1 MTTIFI
7 RNPPIHQTRPSRQV
21 LRKRQYAA
29 LFSLAALV
37 LLTALLGV
45 WQLWRAQ
52 QKQHLLNEITAQQSL
67 PELAWSKG
75 IPPPWRLLRLEGRW
89 LNQAEIML
97 DQRVLAGRVGYH
109 LITPFQL
116 KDGSI
121 IMVNRGWWS
130 PSERFN
136 PPLATGLP
144 RIVVQPLPR
153 FFELSDI
160 VIQGRVFQNLDFGRF
175 AAWAHLPLP
184 VAYGIATETPLGIL
198 PLKTSPPLAVE
209 RHLAYAL
216 SWWCMSGAGF
226 FLWLRFYRV
235 IKAGYVAKDQI

>member
-7 RNPPIHQTRPSRQV
+7 SNPPMHQTRPSRQV

-29 LFSLAALV
+29 LLSLAALV

-52 QKQHLLNEITAQQSL
+52 QKQILLNEITAQQSL
-67 PELAWSKG
+67 PELAWSQG
-75 IPPPWRLLRLEGRW
+75 IPPPWRVLRLEGQW

-97 DQRVLAGRVGYH
+97 DQRVLDGRVGYH

-116 KDGSI
+116 KDGGI

-130 PSERFN
+130 PGERIN

-144 RIVVQPLPR
+144 RVVVQPLPR
-153 FFELSDI
+153 FFELDDA

-184 VAYGIATETPLGIL
+184 VAYGIATEAPLGIQA
-198 PLKTSPPLAVE
+198 LKTNPPLAVE

-216 SWWCMSGAGF
+216 SWWCMSGLGF
-226 FLWLRFYRV
+226 FLWLRFYRAT
-235 IKAGYVAKDQI
+235 KATYVAKD

>member
-7 RNPPIHQTRPSRQV
+7 SNPPIHQTRPSRQV

-29 LFSLAALV
+29 LISLAALV
-37 LLTALLGV
+37 LLTAILGV

-52 QKQHLLNEITAQQSL
+52 QKQLLLSEIEAQQAL
-67 PELAWSKG
+67 PELTWSKG
-75 IPPPWRLLRLEGRW
+75 IPPPWRLLKLDGQW

-97 DQRVLAGRVGYH
+97 DQRIFEGKIGYY

-130 PSERFN
+130 PGERLT
-136 PPLATGLP
+136 PPPAIGTP
-144 RIVVQPLPR
+144 QIVAQPLPR
-153 FFELSDI
+153 YFELGDTP
-160 VIQGRVFQNLDFGRF
+160 IQGRVFQNLDLGRF

-184 VAYGIATETPLGIL
+184 SAYGVAREAPLGIQ
-198 PLKTSPPLAVE
+198 PLKTNPPLAVE

-216 SWWCMSGAGF
+216 SWWCMSGLGT
-226 FLWLRFYRV
+226 FLWLRFYRAT
-235 IKAGYVAKDQI
+235 KAVYVAKE